1 MAYEPYA
8 NDDDFYDYLDP
19 DIDGDN
25 IGDSLGMEAYI
36 TASRHVDALT
46 FNRIRAMGGI
56 EALTEFQQDIIREVV
71 CRQARFEAENAD
83 VIRSVLSGYS
93 INGVSMQ
100 FGGSS
105 WNVFT
110 DMGIAMQ
117 RDVYALLQQ
126 TGLCCRLVG

>member
-8 NDDDFYDYLDP
+8 DIDDFYGILNP
-19 DIDGDN
+19 DLDGDGL
-25 IGDSLGMEAYI
+25 GDDLPEEAFL
-36 TASRHVDALT
+36 TASHHVDALT

-56 EALTEFQQDIIREVV
+56 NALTEFQRDIVKEVV
-71 CRQARFEAENAD
+71 CRQARFEVENAD

-100 FGGSS
+100 FSGSS

-126 TGLCCRLVG
+126 TGLCCRRVG